1 MIGTKS
7 ERGNKMKHTNKKG
20 FTIVELVIVIA
31 VIAILAAVLIP
42 NLSRL
47 VEKANESKA
56 MQQAKAAYEAYL
68 VDHAEEMDSLNLC
81 IESNGLYYHVVAGQ
95 FSATQVEESDSCSYT
110 KMKVNSDGK
119 LVSAT
124 TTTASTSA
132 EQPTP

>member
-1 MIGTKS
+1 MGK
-7 ERGNKMKHTNKKG
+7 TNKKG

-68 VDHAEEMDSLNLC
+68 LKEEETAEAGDKVTTPAEHMDDVNLC
-81 IESNGLYYHVVAGQ
+81 IESGDYYFHVTKGQ
-95 FSATQVEESDSCSYT
+95 FSSEAIKKTDTAHTHSETTIKTLTVNNGELET
-110 KMKVNSDGK
+110 KSN
-119 LVSAT
+119 
-124 TTTASTSA
+124 
-132 EQPTP
+132 